1 MDKVT
6 VLMSTYNGIDYLD
19 KQMTSILNQ
28 DGVDVRL
35 VVRDDGSSDGT
46 QEKIT
51 QYEKYSNVET
61 YLETNIG
68 WRNSFKRLLNELSGD
83 SDYYAFADQD
93 DVWESNKLY
102 EAIKCLKN
110 NNSVLYMS
118 NMKVVNNQLEF
129 IKMEY
134 PEDFR
139 PSKKFPES
147 FFEGIGTGATLV
159 MSKELRDVIV
169 QSFVE
174 SNLAHDAYIVAV
186 ARLLFPEQVYYDA
199 ESYILYRRH
208 GGNATGFGNADLS
221 KVSLKQRY
229 QRYKKNNNKPFTT
242 RAKAIYKSYSA
253 DLSPK
258 NRKILRTIANADDN
272 FLSAV
277 KVFFSPVYRTK
288 GLRKTAQIKYRVLMR
303 SL

>member
-134 PEDFR
+134 PEDLD
-139 PSKKFPES
+139 PQKS
-147 FFEGIGTGATLV
+147 F
-159 MSKELRDVIV
+159 
-169 QSFVE
+169 
-174 SNLAHDAYIVAV
+174 
-186 ARLLFPEQVYYDA
+186 
-199 ESYILYRRH
+199 
-208 GGNATGFGNADLS
+208 
-221 KVSLKQRY
+221 QR
-229 QRYKKNNNKPFTT
+229 
-242 RAKAIYKSYSA
+242 A
-253 DLSPK
+253 
-258 NRKILRTIANADDN
+258 
-272 FLSAV
+272 FL
-277 KVFFSPVYRTK
+277 
-288 GLRKTAQIKYRVLMR
+288 RVLEPA
-303 SL
+303 LP